1 MTLGVATRMQ
11 ARAGRISGVA
21 RKTLEERVADGE
33 LTVQRHHRGHF
44 ANLQLQGLRSDG
56 ELAIE
61 SGPVVAFHCGIS
73 NQTSVLGP
81 LSWMPVVAESAE
93 SHVHLTGVISAGTLP
108 YERCL
113 LPATSYRLLLGTNNF
128 GKLQMKY
135 ASMLNRKAEPESPE
149 RRVIHRTRG
158 AAHGPVTRLFGPR
171 DLGDL
176 IKPFV
181 LLDHFDLTPQADP
194 PRFPIH
200 PHSGI
205 ATLTLV
211 LSGNV
216 SYEDTTGKS
225 GVLHA
230 GSLEWMRAGAGVW
243 HAAEMADRERL
254 HGFQLW
260 IALPSELEEA
270 PSESQYIV
278 ARDVPQN
285 GPARVALG
293 RSGNARSAIR
303 APESMNYLD
312 VRLKQAERW
321 RYDPPAGH
329 DVAWV
334 FVYEGELV
342 RPDTIT
348 TGELVVFDESTA
360 PVEFLAAG
368 DTKFLLG
375 SAVKHP
381 HDLVLGY
388 YSIHTSEQRLKR
400 GAVEIQRVGE
410 ELRAAGKIDDAY
422 LEVAVERIRV
432 GNW

>member
-1 MTLGVATRMQ
+1 
-11 ARAGRISGVA
+11 
-21 RKTLEERVADGE
+21 
-33 LTVQRHHRGHF
+33 
-44 ANLQLQGLRSDG
+44 
-56 ELAIE
+56 
-61 SGPVVAFHCGIS
+61 
-73 NQTSVLGP
+73 
-81 LSWMPVVAESAE
+81 
-93 SHVHLTGVISAGTLP
+93 
-108 YERCL
+108 
-113 LPATSYRLLLGTNNF
+113 
-128 GKLQMKY
+128 MKF
-135 ASMLNRKAEPESPE
+135 ASMQNRKAEPESPE
-149 RRVIHRTRG
+149 RRVIERTRG
-158 AAHGPVTRLFGPR
+158 APHGPVTRLFGPQ

-181 LLDHFDLTPQADP
+181 LLDYFDLTPQEDP

-216 SYEDTTGKS
+216 AYEDTTGKS

-243 HAAEMADRERL
+243 HSVEMTDRERL

-260 IALPSELEEA
+260 IAMPRELEEA
-270 PSESQYIV
+270 PPESQYIM

-293 RSGNARSAIR
+293 RSGNTRSSIR
-303 APESMNYLD
+303 APESINYLD
-312 VRLKQAERW
+312 VRLKKGERW

-329 DVAWV
+329 EVGWA

-342 RPDTIT
+342 RPDVIT
-348 TGELVVFDESTA
+348 AGELAVFDESTA
-360 PVEFLAAG
+360 PLQFMAAR

-388 YSIHTSEQRLKR
+388 YSIHTSEASLKR
-400 GAVEIQRVGE
+400 GALEIQRIGE
-410 ELRAAGKIDDAY
+410 GLRAAGKIDEAY
-422 LEVAVERIRV
+422 LRVAVDRIQE